1 MSFNSKSFNW
11 TLLWS
16 WNEWSILKQNQKHSR
31 PFGGLAFSTLKFR
44 VLNYVSRLGWTDNF
58 CFAFVIKLAQ
68 NDAFCSVFPGMG
80 AISSTFL
87 GTLISIRNMFVIS
100 FRRLHCQPGWGT
112 MIIFCINATR
122 HYLTFLSSCHWFVMT
137 MVVEIRRKMMRNE
150 IK

>member
-58 CFAFVIKLAQ
+58 LFCFCYQAGTKWCILF
-68 NDAFCSVFPGMG
+68 SFPGDG
-80 AISSTFL
+80 GISSTFL
-87 GTLISIRNMFVIS
+87 GTLISIRNKFLIS